1 MKKIIVLSITS
12 LFLTGCF
19 GSSPTEELLS
29 ISEIQ
34 YAQSDFTIK
43 IDKNWE
49 TIEEPSF
56 TSGVP
61 KSTKVVFRNNLHN
74 EIFTANINISK
85 ISINDNSNAQDFALN
100 SLEESRK
107 KLTSFTEI
115 SSEEFKVPYLD
126 SYLPAH
132 RIVFQGKEEPSS
144 VKIRFDQTYVINNN
158 TGYTITGAYL
168 PREEENVVNNIQAM
182 LESFSLK

>member
-1 MKKIIVLSITS
+1 MKKIIILSTIP
-12 LFLTGCF
+12 LLLTGCF
-19 GSSPTEELLS
+19 SSNPTEELLS
-29 ISEIQ
+29 ISDIQ
-34 YAQSDFTIK
+34 YEQPDFTIN

-49 TIEEPSF
+49 TIEKNSF

-61 KSTKVVFRNNLHN
+61 QSTSVVFRNNLHN

-85 ISINDNSNAQDFALN
+85 ININDNSSAEDFALN

-126 SYLPAH
+126 SYLPAQ
-132 RIVFQGKEEPSS
+132 RIVFQGKEGPSS
-144 VKIRFDQTYVINNN
+144 VKIRFDQTYVINNKI
-158 TGYTITGAYL
+158 GYTITGAYL